1 MKSEYD
7 PWYVNFSS
15 VIILILVVV
24 CSFLII
30 AYVVS
35 QSKMWLVPAVLVG
48 IGIVLVAVFPRIRR
62 NILESLKPRVRYE
75 RKVLN
80 EGFKV
85 ALIVVVT
92 ALVGI
97 VIFILNSIKR

>member
-24 CSFLII
+24 CSFLIV

-35 QSKMWLVPAVLVG
+35 ESKMWLVPAVLVG
-48 IGIVLVAVFPRIRR
+48 IGIVIIVVFPRIRR
-62 NILESLKPRVRYE
+62 NILESLKPRARYE

-80 EGFKV
+80 EGFRV
-85 ALIVVVT
+85 ALIIVVT
-92 ALVGI
+92 ALVGV
-97 VIFILNSIKR
+97 VIFILNYFKE